1 MKKLIALILCFMFP
15 SVSYAGSSVSS
26 LKEGQKAP
34 FDGYLFNYDAYS
46 AVIVDK
52 ENIIKTCELDKKLIA
67 DKCASECKLL
77 SNTCSN
83 EKETIQKNFKI
94 MIDAK
99 DLEIKRLTEINFSNN
114 PPSRGLWFG
123 LGAAAGVV
131 LSLTTVYL
139 VKKI

>member
-1 MKKLIALILCFMFP
+1 MKKIIALILSVMIP
-15 SVSYAGSSVSS
+15 SVSFADPSVASI
-26 LKEGQKAP
+26 KEGQKAP
-34 FDGYLFNYDAYS
+34 FTGYLFNYDAYS

-52 ENIIKTCELDKKLIA
+52 ENIVKKCELDKKLIS

-77 SNTCSN
+77 SDTCSN

-99 DLEIKRLTEINFSNN
+99 DLEIKRLTDINFSNS
-114 PPSRGLWFG
+114 PPNRGLWFG
-123 LGAAAGVV
+123 LGTAAGVV

-139 VKKI
+139 VKKL